1 MCLLYRLRGTII
13 RSLLLLVLSG
23 CAGIEPYT
31 PINRREEGLG
41 TGLFSGS
48 EGGFVIYRKGAE
60 PATESPDKFGVK
72 EIKRVGQQGNN

>member
-1 MCLLYRLRGTII
+1 
-13 RSLLLLVLSG
+13 LLVLSG

-60 PATESPDKFGVK
+60 AATEKPDKVGAK
-72 EIKRVGQQGNN
+72 ETELQDNN